1 MRLPSKLGLVMMRVR
16 ISCTR
21 SNISASVE
29 YSSSPMPYKLS
40 ALGVLPP
47 LWSSAATKPAPL
59 PIFSNCAAFI
69 TPSIMR
75 VGAGTIDA
83 GSGQP

>member
-1 MRLPSKLGLVMMRVR
+1 
-16 ISCTR
+16 
-21 SNISASVE
+21 
-29 YSSSPMPYKLS
+29 MPYRLS

-75 VGAGTIDA
+75 VGAETIDA